1 MLFSKGR
8 SVDLPL
14 TQVPQTAGLPRLR
27 SLGLSGRCFCLEHLN
42 LSLGLALR
50 GFAALPGL
58 LQLRLYLRVELVD
71 LLLEFCFAVG
81 MGLGVFSLELRQ
93 VCLHGSDVLVVN
105 GVFYVRE
112 RAPENGSADRFH

>member
-27 SLGLSGRCFCLEHLN
+27 SLGLSGRCFCLEQLN

-58 LQLRLYLRVELVD
+58 LQLRLYLLVELVD
-71 LLLEFCFAVG
+71 LLLEVCFAGG
-81 MGLGVFSLELRQ
+81 MGLGVLNLELRQ
-93 VCLHGSDVLVVN
+93 VCLHASDFLVATAA
-105 GVFYVRE
+105 FYVRQL
-112 RAPENGSADRFH
+112 APRNF